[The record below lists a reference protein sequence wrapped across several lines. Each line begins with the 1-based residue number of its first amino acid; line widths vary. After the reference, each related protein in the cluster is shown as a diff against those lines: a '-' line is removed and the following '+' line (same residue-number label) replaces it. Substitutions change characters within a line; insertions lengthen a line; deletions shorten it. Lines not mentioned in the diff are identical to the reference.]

1 MNKIKNWFL
10 KMSLIK
16 KIILIIVI
24 FAVGYFAIS
33 KLFLNKNGKIT
44 YQTEKAVKGNLVV
57 TVTGS
62 GTVASTNSSNITTE
76 ATGVVKNIY
85 VKDGDIV
92 KTGDKIA
99 ELELDLEGQ
108 QKSSQAWA
116 SYQSAKN
123 SLQTTKD
130 SLFSTQ
136 ASYVGRLHNFAHVD
150 LSGVE
155 VNALS
160 LIEEVHFVL
169 VKPEIQGRLGRVIQH
184 AEVRLVPNIEEIA
197 PKSVIIDDDTQLQM
211 INPASL

>member
-1 MNKIKNWFL
+1 MPEQL
-10 KMSLIK
+10 SLNSVEQK
-16 KIILIIVI
+16 ALEALNPALV
-24 FAVGYFAIS
+24 AIS
-33 KLFLNKNGKIT
+33 QDAYDAAPEAVSGIIIPQLEQLGVGAEWQI
-44 YQTEKAVKGNLVV
+44 QTPYGEFGLP
-57 TVTGS
+57 G
-62 GTVASTNSSNITTE
+62 
-76 ATGVVKNIY
+76 
-85 VKDGDIV
+85 
-92 KTGDKIA
+92 
-99 ELELDLEGQ
+99 
-108 QKSSQAWA
+108 
-116 SYQSAKN
+116 
-123 SLQTTKD
+123 